1 MHWHIATFS
10 TLLKNTK
17 QHCNTASCAK
27 ANIFWTVNPA
37 HNHWTCWL
45 AQFWLGLHMLHLSSG
60 IIRSY
65 AISWPDTTF
74 VFKLKH
80 RLSHSTHKHEQEPN
94 QKHTITYLTL
104 PCFLISFSSR
114 SLWQNPWGS
123 HQIQDPPKRWLHPR
137 LTLPWP
143 CFLHHQLRIKAS
155 QLKDQHVWVKSR
167 KNKECLHFGIKSCQ
181 FAY

>member
-1 MHWHIATFS
+1 MQWHIATFR

-17 QHCNTASCAK
+17 QHCNMASCAK

-80 RLSHSTHKHEQEPN
+80 RLSHSTHKHEQELN

-104 PCFLISFSSR
+104 PCLLISFSSCSLAKSMRASPDTR
-114 SLWQNPWGS
+114 SSKMVTPSQT
-123 HQIQDPPKRWLHPR
+123 DPP
-137 LTLPWP
+137 LTMPSAAP
-143 CFLHHQLRIKAS
+143 ATYKGKPAEGPTRMGEIS
-155 QLKDQHVWVKSR
+155 
-167 KNKECLHFGIKSCQ
+167 KE
-181 FAY
+181 